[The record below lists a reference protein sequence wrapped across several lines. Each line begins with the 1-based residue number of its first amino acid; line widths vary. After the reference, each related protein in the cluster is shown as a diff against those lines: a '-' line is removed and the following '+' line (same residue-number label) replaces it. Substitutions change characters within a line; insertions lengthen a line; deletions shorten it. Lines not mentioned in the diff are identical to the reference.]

1 MTKIFRC
8 LTLVAVIAATPALA
22 LEPLNKE
29 AHINE
34 SLVAG
39 QVGDTIRK
47 TCPSISA
54 KMFTVLGKLNALE
67 DYARDKG
74 YTEAEVKAFLKD
86 KTEKKRIKQLAK
98 DYLTKAGA
106 VEGDAESYCK
116 VGRDEIAKGTL
127 TGSLLRSYK

>member
-1 MTKIFRC
+1 MTKFFHS
-8 LTLVAVIAATPALA
+8 LTLVAVLAASPALA

-29 AHINE
+29 VHINA

-86 KTEKKRIKQLAK
+86 KTEKKRIKTLAK
-98 DYLTKAGA
+98 EYLTKAGA

-116 VGRDEIAKGTL
+116 VGRDEIDKGTL
-127 TGSLLRSYK
+127 AGSLLRSYK